1 MRSDVSKA
9 RKPHQRWC
17 SFLFFLHFGH
27 RFVWAW
33 EHSDSMMRRED
44 EFLARLLG
52 RPHKFVSSGNGSPG
66 LKIETGGIQ
75 NRDKDSSRLQPPAR
89 VMAV

>member
-1 MRSDVSKA
+1 
-9 RKPHQRWC
+9 
-17 SFLFFLHFGH
+17 
-27 RFVWAW
+27 
-33 EHSDSMMRRED
+33 MMRRED